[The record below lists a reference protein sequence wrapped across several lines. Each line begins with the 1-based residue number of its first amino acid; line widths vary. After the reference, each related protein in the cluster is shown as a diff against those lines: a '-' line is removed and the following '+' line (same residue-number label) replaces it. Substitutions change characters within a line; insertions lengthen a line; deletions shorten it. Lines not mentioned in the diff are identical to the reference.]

1 VAAAAADLV
10 AAAVVA
16 ATVAAAES
24 ATAGNR
30 FRLVCFEEGGCY
42 REVAAPLGVS
52 AAVRSCHSQEEDA
65 KTASSDGR
73 FVDARR
79 KRVESLGTVPSA
91 TVSLSDLQTFSFR
104 RSPVLVVENFW
115 SADERQYFR
124 DAMNQAA
131 WKSLL
136 DLPKVREDFPQS
148 GNWAKAEI
156 DASQGNRLLSRLQL
170 PCIQEHMESFP
181 NIIGRH
187 MGFSYYSYSAG
198 DCLLTHDDTSQGEP
212 MGGRRAPLR
221 RIALVS
227 YFHEE
232 WQSDWGGELIV
243 YETRSAHTA
252 EKPVLSV
259 THCIEPRPGSLVMFT
274 VPRFHRVCR
283 VDQTAGQHRRLS
295 IAGWF
300 MTEHA

>member
-1 VAAAAADLV
+1 MANIQGVIDPSTVALADL
-10 AAAVVA
+10 
-16 ATVAAAES
+16 
-24 ATAGNR
+24 
-30 FRLVCFEEGGCY
+30 
-42 REVAAPLGVS
+42 
-52 AAVRSCHSQEEDA
+52 
-65 KTASSDGR
+65 AS
-73 FVDARR
+73 
-79 KRVESLGTVPSA
+79 
-91 TVSLSDLQTFSFR
+91 FSFR
-104 RSPVLVVENFW
+104 TSPVLVVEQFW
-115 SADERQYFR
+115 SAEERQYFR
-124 DAMNQAA
+124 EAMMKAS
-131 WKSLL
+131 WKSLR
-136 DLPKVREDFPQS
+136 DLPNVREDFPDS

-156 DASQGNRLLSRLQL
+156 SPAAGQRFLSRLQL
-170 PCIQEHMESFP
+170 PCIREYMESFP

-198 DCLLTHDDTSQGEP
+198 DCLLTHDDTDQGHP
-212 MGGRRAPLR
+212 MEGRRPPQR

-243 YETRSAHTA
+243 YATRPGHTA
-252 EKPVLSV
+252 EKPALSV

-300 MTEHA
+300 MTEHP